1 MTIYYL
7 LIDIKYSDELFY
19 VITTNEWK

>member
-7 LIDIKYSDELFY
+7 LITDIKYSDELFY
-19 VITTNEWK
+19 IITTNE